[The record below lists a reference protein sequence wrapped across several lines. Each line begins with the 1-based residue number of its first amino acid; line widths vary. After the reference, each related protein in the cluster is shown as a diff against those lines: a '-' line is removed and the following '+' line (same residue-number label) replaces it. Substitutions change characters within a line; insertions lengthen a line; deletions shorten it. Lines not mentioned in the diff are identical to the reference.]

1 MSVPESAIS
10 NTYALSL
17 LLLLLLL
24 FLLSLGGWLV
34 CIHLHVN
41 TNSVLHHDEELH
53 VVDLA
58 IAICVHSLKQLL
70 DHLFCEQEVLALQG
84 RTQLILADLSAVIRV
99 EEGEGGS
106 QMALLQVVVTLET
119 RCDELSVV
127 DHAVLVRVDD
137 VHGVEDLNVG

>member
-24 FLLSLGGWLV
+24 FLLSFGGWPV

-41 TNSVLHHDEELH
+41 TNSVLHHVEELV

-58 IAICVHSLKQLL
+58 IAICVDTLKQ
-70 DHLFCEQEVLALQG
+70 
-84 RTQLILADLSAVIRV
+84 
-99 EEGEGGS
+99 
-106 QMALLQVVVTLET
+106 
-119 RCDELSVV
+119 
-127 DHAVLVRVDD
+127 
-137 VHGVEDLNVG
+137 